1 MIGAKENGKVFSQ
14 DDIMK
19 MLDSCYRK
27 VLDGIPKVSPSIEQM
42 ANDYLEKNP
51 SVPKAAEK
59 MITNQVIK
67 CTTSGALTGFGGLI
81 TLPVSVPA
89 NVSSVLYVQMR
100 MIACTAYMGGYD
112 LRSDQVQT
120 LVYAC
125 LAGVTVNQFIKK
137 TGVRVGEKVVR
148 GMIQKIPGQV
158 LTKINQKVGFRLIT
172 KFGEKGVI
180 NLGQLIPGVGA
191 VIGGGLDLVE
201 TKSIGKRSY
210 RWFIEG
216 NFEESAEEKLVEE
229 QN

>member
-1 MIGAKENGKVFSQ
+1 MINAKENGKVFSQ

-19 MLDSCYRK
+19 MLDACYRK

-42 ANDYLEKNP
+42 ATDYLEKNP

-100 MIACTAYMGGYD
+100 MIACSAYMGGYD
-112 LRSDQVQT
+112 LRSDPVQT

-137 TGVRVGEKVVR
+137 AGVRVGEKIAR
-148 GMIQKIPGQV
+148 GMIQKIPGKV

-180 NLGQLIPGVGA
+180 NLGKMVPGVGA
-191 VIGGGLDLVE
+191 VIGGGMDLFE
-201 TKSIGKRSY
+201 TKAIGKRAYS
-210 RWFIEG
+210 WFIEG
-216 NFEESAEEKLVEE
+216 NFTETTEDDLVEE
-229 QN
+229 PN